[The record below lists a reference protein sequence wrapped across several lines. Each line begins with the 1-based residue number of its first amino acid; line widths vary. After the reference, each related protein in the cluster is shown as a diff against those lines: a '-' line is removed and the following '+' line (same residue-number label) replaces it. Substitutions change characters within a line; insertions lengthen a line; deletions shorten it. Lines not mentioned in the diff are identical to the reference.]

1 MAHDGVLQ
9 NIQFN
14 DKVTCVLPAKSAKNL
29 KLLIILYWQ
38 AQLNCIRSKE
48 NPEFLLFKETNLCVN
63 FKMSQA
69 KFLVR
74 ETNLCFKLKRS
85 FNNKNVID
93 VTLCFIL
100 KLCVENL

>member
-1 MAHDGVLQ
+1 MAHDGILR

-14 DKVTCVLPAKSAKNL
+14 DKVTCVLPAKPSKKL
-29 KLLIILYWQ
+29 KLLITLHWQ
-38 AQLNCIRSKE
+38 AQLNCIRSQT

-63 FKMSQA
+63 FKMSQT
-69 KFLVR
+69 KFLAR
-74 ETNLCFKLKRS
+74 ETNLCFKLKRT

-93 VTLCFIL
+93 VTLCIIL